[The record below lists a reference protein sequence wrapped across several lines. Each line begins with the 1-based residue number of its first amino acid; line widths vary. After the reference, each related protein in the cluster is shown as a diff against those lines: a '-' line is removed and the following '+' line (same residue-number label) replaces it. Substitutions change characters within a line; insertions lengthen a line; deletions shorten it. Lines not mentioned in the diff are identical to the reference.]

1 MAGSD
6 LASWCCVI
14 SWCRVVLAVYIR
26 RPREARRKDECA
38 VVEDR
43 RVREKENTTTENA
56 SAAGVISLPRR
67 AKPSATMQRSR

>member
-43 RVREKENTTTENA
+43 RVREKEK
-56 SAAGVISLPRR
+56 AAATAVFRVWDLVVIFVRMLVRCIL
-67 AKPSATMQRSR
+67 